1 MTEIIKI
8 NPTSPEPA
16 LIERAAEY
24 IKQGKLVAFPTET
37 VYGLGADAF
46 NADAALNVFKA
57 KNRPPDNPLI
67 VHISSMQQLGM
78 VAIGIP
84 ANLEKLA
91 EKVWPGPITFILK
104 KSERVP
110 YAVTGNM
117 DTVAVRMPAHPIALA
132 LIEKSGPIA
141 APSANLS
148 TKPSPTTASHVIN
161 DLNGRIDAIIDGGN
175 AFFGVESTIIS
186 LIGKPV
192 LLRPGPFTV
201 EELESLFGKVTIP
214 EEVRI
219 ASQSEKALAPGMKY
233 RHYAPDTPLFVVYN
247 CMEEVV
253 KELDMLHISYS
264 IICSNETAA
273 ELGKTSHAILL
284 GSRSNMYEIAK
295 NLFSALRSIDD
306 LKSKFCLIEAF
317 DERGIGLAVM
327 NRIKKASSLSGI
339 YSKAGI
345 DAIFSSIGSTPA

>member
-8 NPTSPEPA
+8 NPTNPEPE
-16 LIERAAEY
+16 LIERAAGY

-67 VHISSMQQLGM
+67 VHISSIEQLGT
-78 VAIGIP
+78 VATGIS
-84 ANLEKLA
+84 EKIEA
-91 EKVWPGPITFILK
+91 IARKVWPGPITFVLK
-104 KSERVP
+104 KAERVP

-132 LIEKSGPIA
+132 LIEKSSPIA

-148 TKPSPTTASHVIN
+148 TKPSPTNASHVIN
-161 DLNGRIDAIIDGGN
+161 DLYGKIDAIIDGGDT
-175 AFFGVESTIIS
+175 FFGVESTIVS
-186 LIGKPV
+186 LVGEPV

-201 EELESLFGKVTIP
+201 EELEGIFGKISIP
-214 EEVRI
+214 DEVRE
-219 ASQSEKALAPGMKY
+219 ARQSEKALAPGMKY
-233 RHYAPDTPLFVVYN
+233 RHYAPKTPLFVVY
-247 CMEEVV
+247 CSMDEIVG
-253 KELDMLHISYS
+253 ELDRLHADYS
-264 IICSNETAA
+264 IICSNETA
-273 ELGKTSHAILL
+273 EGLGKHSAMLL

-295 NLFSALRSIDD
+295 NLFSILRSIDA
-306 LKSKFCLIEAF
+306 LNSKFCIIEAF

-327 NRIKKASSLSGI
+327 NRIKKASGLQGI
-339 YSKAGI
+339 YSKDGI
-345 DAIFSSIGSTPA
+345 AYIFNALAHQ